1 MKYYAISAALACVA
15 LISCKTTSHDNDY
28 SVDASFDA
36 GNDGMTAYIVNYDTG
51 EKIDSALVTDNR
63 AAFSGVAD
71 SVVLVRLLL
80 GDRRAG
86 TFVLE
91 PGVISIDS
99 GRVSEDTPMNLLLSR
114 FISEADSI
122 DALYNN
128 ASDDSTRNAVNDAYS
143 RLLDNYVERHHD
155 NPVGYMA
162 FLQAAYEYDVDAL
175 SAKLKQYP
183 SLARYK
189 RVSNLVEAK
198 RREAATA
205 AGNRYADFS
214 IKAADGS
221 EVKLSD
227 YVKPGYYTLVDF
239 WASWCGP
246 CRREMPVIKELYDT
260 YNSRGLNVVGV
271 AVWDKRDDSEKAVK
285 QLELPWD
292 QILDA
297 QTVPTDL
304 YGISGIPHIMLIDP
318 EGTIVARG
326 MQGDSLRRVVAE
338 AMATYAAPKAIDAP
352 VATVQE

>member
-1 MKYYAISAALACVA
+1 MKHYAISAALVCVA

-51 EKIDSALVTDNR
+51 EKIDSALVTDSR

-71 SVVLVRLLL
+71 SVVLARLLL

-128 ASDDSTRNAVNDAYS
+128 APDDSTRNAVNDAYS

-175 SAKLKQYP
+175 SAKLRQYP

-198 RREAATA
+198 
-205 AGNRYADFS
+205 
-214 IKAADGS
+214 
-221 EVKLSD
+221 VKFSD

-246 CRREMPVIKELYDT
+246 CRREMPVIKELYDA

-338 AMATYAAPKAIDAP
+338 AMATYAVPKAIDAP